1 MFFFTIVCM
10 ELVFII
16 RAYRLRFTPLKL
28 KDRKIKR
35 E

>member
-1 MFFFTIVCM
+1 MFFTVVYM

-28 KDRKIKR
+28 KDREIKK